1 MQRLLQDCAGLTAVV
16 CSNDLTAIGAMET
29 IYEHGLRIPDDI
41 SVVGYDD
48 ILLSAYTRPGLTT
61 VNVPRE
67 EVASAAFLSLLSSG
81 QDADAEFGP
90 EHVFVPKLVCRQ
102 STASPAAP

>member
-1 MQRLLQDCAGLTAVV
+1 MQDLLRNGASVTAVV

-29 IYEHGLRIPDDI
+29 IYERGLRIPEDI
-41 SVVGYDD
+41 SVVGYDN

-67 EVASAAFLSLLSSG
+67 KVASAAFLSLLSRG
-81 QDADAEFGP
+81 QEGEFALTA
-90 EHVFVPKLVCRQ
+90 EHVFLPELVCRS
-102 STASPAAP
+102 STAKPGS